1 VAEAFLKDQITI
13 GHALLIAKLPASQ
26 QQEAFSAAFRGLWT
40 SEGNSQVLIPVRELA
55 AWIESNIL
63 LQLASAPFDKQDETL
78 VPEAGSCVNCPKR
91 TGFNKLLFP
100 DVRKDSCTSPDC
112 FRAKIDASVK
122 KTLETKP
129 QLIQI
134 SAAWNSR
141 EGAPLGRNRYVEL
154 EIKKPKANGA
164 STKPPANQRPCEKMA
179 EAIVMDGGK
188 RGQVVKVCAD
198 PACRIHHPNTPFSAA
213 SRAGAGGRT
222 EAHRKGETSHHDS
235 PSDTGYDPPTHI
247 GSIEE
252 GRLAGGRPLPD
263 WPSLLQPSSGSGE
276 AAQGRGEERLCHR
289 AGASCQT
296 SAHLR

>member
-1 VAEAFLKDQITI
+1 MYVLECVLRTKDKLRTCNARTSTRLRKLWVSSRSWNSESLPTPSPPSPHVLARARRMSTVVFDSLTSYRPVAEAFLKDQITI

-78 VPEAGSCVNCPKR
+78 VPEAGSCANCPKR

-141 EGAPLGRNRYVEL
+141 EGAPLGTESVCGVGDQESRRQTAQAPSYQL
-154 EIKKPKANGA
+154 TR
-164 STKPPANQRPCEKMA
+164 SPAIR
-179 EAIVMDGGK
+179 
-188 RGQVVKVCAD
+188 
-198 PACRIHHPNTPFSAA
+198 
-213 SRAGAGGRT
+213 
-222 EAHRKGETSHHDS
+222 
-235 PSDTGYDPPTHI
+235 
-247 GSIEE
+247 
-252 GRLAGGRPLPD
+252 
-263 WPSLLQPSSGSGE
+263 
-276 AAQGRGEERLCHR
+276 
-289 AGASCQT
+289 
-296 SAHLR
+296 